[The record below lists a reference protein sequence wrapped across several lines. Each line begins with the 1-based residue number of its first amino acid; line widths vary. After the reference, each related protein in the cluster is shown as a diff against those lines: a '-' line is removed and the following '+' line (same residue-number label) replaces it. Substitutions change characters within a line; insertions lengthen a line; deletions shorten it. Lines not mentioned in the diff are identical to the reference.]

1 MRHARGFDLEAA
13 SRHLRRADP
22 AMAAWMRKLPPVS
35 SPPRWRRRFQTVD
48 VLARAILHQ
57 QLSGKAAA
65 AIVGRVE
72 AACGGPP
79 LRADRLL
86 ALSDEAMRACGVS
99 AGKARALR
107 DLARHGIEGLLPSS
121 GDYQHLDDDSII
133 ERLTAVRGIGRWTV
147 EMLLI
152 FTLGRPDVLAVDD
165 LGLRKGAQRLDG
177 LDALPAPREL
187 ATRGE
192 AWAPFRSCAS
202 LLLWRIADQGT

>member
-1 MRHARGFDLEAA
+1 MRKRRGFDLDVAC
-13 SRHLRRADP
+13 RHLRRADP
-22 AMAAWMRKLPPVS
+22 AMAAWLRRLPPLQA
-35 SPPRWRRRFQTVD
+35 PPRWRRRFETVD

-65 AIVGRVE
+65 TIVGRVE

-86 ALSDEAMRACGVS
+86 ALSDEVMRACGVS

-107 DLARHGIEGLLPSS
+107 DLARHGSEGMLPASRE
-121 GDYQHLDDDSII
+121 YQHLDDDSII
-133 ERLTAVRGIGRWTV
+133 ERLTAVRGVGRWTV

-165 LGLRKGAQRLDG
+165 LGLRKGAQLLDG

-187 ATRGE
+187 AVRGE
-192 AWAPFRSCAS
+192 AWGPFRSCAS